1 MNRIDYIGSSDA
13 RDIMSGNWLELYNK
27 KMGLIEEV
35 DLSGNFKV
43 QLGIKT
49 ERFHLEWLH
58 RQLETKFPGVYC
70 MAFGPDQFGDTQFF
84 MTNGSDEAILGS
96 HPDAILTEPSGTQ
109 TLVEVKHSGTFKSLD
124 ELCDYYMP
132 QIQHHLYV
140 WQVDHLVFSVIRG
153 NEPPAQIWVERNDE
167 YIDHYTRLCNI
178 FWHHIESSSEPPT
191 DLGLEPL
198 PQKTFDAIKRDGM
211 VRRDISTDNHAQ
223 VLINQYKETKEASEI
238 HAWAKKEMKSLM
250 KPDESELY
258 CDDLVLK
265 RNKAGSIL
273 FQQPKKE
280 RV

>member
-1 MNRIDYIGSSDA
+1 MNRCDYIGSSDA

-27 KMGLIEEV
+27 KMGLVEEV
-35 DLSGNFKV
+35 DLSDNFKV
-43 QLGIKT
+43 QLGT
-49 ERFHLEWLH
+49 ETESFHLDWLQK
-58 RQLETKFPGVYC
+58 QLDAKFPGVYSLSK
-70 MAFGPDQFGDTQFF
+70 GLHQHGDVKKAQHF
-84 MTNGSDEAILGS
+84 NIHECCGS
-96 HPDAILTEPSGTQ
+96 HIDAILTEPSNTQ
-109 TLVEVKHSGTFKSLD
+109 TLVEVKHSGTFRSLD

-132 QIQHHLYV
+132 QIQHHLFV
-140 WQVDHLVFSVIRG
+140 WDVEHLVFSAIRG
-153 NEPPAQIWVERNDE
+153 NEPPAQIWVERNEE
-167 YIDHYTRLCNI
+167 YKEHYTSLCSI
-178 FWHHIESSSEPPT
+178 FWEHVQNANPPPT

-265 RNKAGSIL
+265 RSKAGAIL

-280 RV
+280 RA

>member
-1 MNRIDYIGSSDA
+1 MNRCDYIGSSDA

-27 KMGLIEEV
+27 KMGLIEEEN
-35 DLSGNFKV
+35 LSDNFKV
-43 QLGIKT
+43 QLGIQT
-49 ERFHLEWLH
+49 ETFHLDWLQK
-58 RQLETKFPGVYC
+58 QLDEKFPGVYC
-70 MAFGPDQFGDTQFF
+70 MQLGPHHYLEEQFF
-84 MTNGSDEAILGS
+84 SINGICGS
-96 HPDAILTEPSGTQ
+96 HPDAILTEPSETQ
-109 TLVEVKHSGTFKSLD
+109 TLVEVKHSGTFRSLD
-124 ELCDYYMP
+124 ELCDFYMP

-140 WQVDHLVFSVIRG
+140 WGVDHLVFSAIRG
-153 NEPPAQIWVERNDE
+153 NEPPAQIWVERNED
-167 YIDHYTRLCNI
+167 YIEHYISLCSI
-178 FWHHIESSSEPPT
+178 FWEHVQNSNPPPT